1 MICCDSKELYHC
13 HLLSKVYIMALA
25 KICAIHLFQTL
36 VDAPCPELASA
47 LGFQEKK
54 AKELQETIQRVLDRR
69 EEERQSK
76 ELLQLYLKALE
87 KGNTQQEEPSQPSQR
102 GTTVSLCC
110 GFHFYNVEMV
120 ILSKGLGHFFLALQ
134 SKEVA

>member
-1 MICCDSKELYHC
+1 M
-13 HLLSKVYIMALA
+13 YIIAHTM
-25 KICAIHLFQTL
+25 CANLLFQIL

-47 LGFQEKK
+47 VGFQEKR
-54 AKELQETIQRVLDRR
+54 AKQLQETIQRFLDRR

-87 KGNTQQEEPSQPSQR
+87 KGNTQQEEPSQSSQR
-102 GTTVSLCC
+102 GTTVSLCG

-120 ILSKGLGHFFLALQ
+120 ILN
-134 SKEVA
+134 